1 MKRNSEVLEDLEELE
16 IESVELKIEIEKI
29 NEIGTSRLKENKRKK
44 TKKERETKN

>member
-29 NEIGTSRLKENKRKK
+29 NEIGTSRLKEKK
-44 TKKERETKN
+44 KKKKQR

>member
-29 NEIGTSRLKENKRKK
+29 NEIGTSRLKEKKK
-44 TKKERETKN
+44 TKKQR